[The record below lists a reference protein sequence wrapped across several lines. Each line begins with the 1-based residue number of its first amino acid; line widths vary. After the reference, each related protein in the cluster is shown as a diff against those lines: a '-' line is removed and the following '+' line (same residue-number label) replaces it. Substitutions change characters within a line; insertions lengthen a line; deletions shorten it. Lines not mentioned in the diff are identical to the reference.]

1 VALDLLENVRLIA
14 VKPASKI
21 ERRVVRTRRT
31 IQYRGKM
38 MMVRCMRWLTFV
50 TLALALVYAQGCT
63 GARNDAAQ
71 TAESPGILVT
81 TADRD
86 QEGVPPHMQK
96 VSPALRAVITQL
108 PGHVAN
114 PQVLSTHRV
123 RVNAAGEIQAYVLLT
138 EYRTEHVARLEAL
151 GMRVELTL
159 PDFRV
164 VQGWIPG
171 DVVEAVAMLD
181 FVRQVKPPDYPV
193 PRG

>member
-1 VALDLLENVRLIA
+1 
-14 VKPASKI
+14 
-21 ERRVVRTRRT
+21 
-31 IQYRGKM
+31 M
-38 MMVRCMRWLTFV
+38 MMVRCMRWLAFV
-50 TLALALVYAQGCT
+50 TFALALVHAHGCT

-71 TAESPGILVT
+71 SAKSSGILVT
-81 TADRD
+81 SADRD
-86 QEGVPPHMQK
+86 KEGVPPHMQK
-96 VSPALRAVITQL
+96 VSPTLSAVIRQF
-108 PGHVAN
+108 PGHAAN
-114 PQVLSTHRV
+114 PQALSTHRV

-164 VQGWIPG
+164 VQGWIPA